1 MVKKM
6 SVKSETSN
14 LKIFRGFTAVDLVTL
29 AALAALFRA
38 MDYVTGVFAFVFPFN
53 TLFMAFSFGV
63 TALVAGVIVRKT
75 GVFTLFTIAA
85 QLINF
90 FLQGE
95 NLVAVLIMSTWG
107 LLADIYIYTRLKAG
121 SDPFISKRDL
131 NIASLLMGITWV
143 VTTYGIAFPRIF
155 LVDLSVAIYA
165 ALMVFGIVAEFLGGL
180 LGVSLGNKIKGLL
193 G

>member
-1 MVKKM
+1 M
-6 SVKSETSN
+6 SATSKASN
-14 LKIFRGFTAVDLVTL
+14 PPIFRSFTAVDLVTL

-38 MDYVTGVFAFVFPFN
+38 MDYVTGIFAFVFPFN

-107 LLADIYIYTRLKAG
+107 LLGDIYLYTRIKAG
-121 SDPFISKRDL
+121 VDPFSNARDL
-131 NIASLLMGITWV
+131 TIASVLMGIVWV
-143 VTTYGIAFPRIF
+143 VTVYGIAFPIIF
-155 LVDLSVAIYA
+155 LVELGIGVYA
-165 ALMVFGIVAEFLGGL
+165 ALMIFGVVADFLGGL
-180 LGVSLGNKIKGLL
+180 LGVRLGNRIKGLL

>member
-1 MVKKM
+1 M
-6 SVKSETSN
+6 SATTKTGSLSV
-14 LKIFRGFTAVDLVTL
+14 FRSFTAVDLVTL

-38 MDYVTGVFAFVFPFN
+38 MDYVTGIFAFVFPFN

-63 TALVAGVIVRKT
+63 TALVAGVIVRKA

-95 NLVAVLIMSTWG
+95 NIVAVLIMSVWG
-107 LLADIYIYTRLKAG
+107 LLADIYVYSRMRAG
-121 SDPFISKRDL
+121 VDPFSNVRDL
-131 NIASLLMGITWV
+131 SIATLLMGITWV
-143 VTTYGIAFPRIF
+143 VTTYGIAFPIIF
-155 LVDLSVAIYA
+155 LVELGVGIYA
-165 ALMVFGIVAEFLGGL
+165 ALMVFGVIAEFLGGL
-180 LGVSLGNKIKGLL
+180 LGVRLGNRIKGLL

>member
-1 MVKKM
+1 M
-6 SVKSETSN
+6 STTTKSVGMPT
-14 LKIFRGFTAVDLVTL
+14 FRSFTAVDLVTL

-38 MDYVTGVFAFVFPFN
+38 MDYVTGAFSFVFPFN

-63 TALVAGVIVRKT
+63 TALVGGVIVRKT

-107 LLADIYIYTRLKAG
+107 LLADIYVYTRLRAG
-121 SDPFISKRDL
+121 ADPFSSAKDL
-131 NIASLLMGITWV
+131 NIASILMGVVWV
-143 VTTYGIAFPRIF
+143 VTVYGIAFPVIF
-155 LVDLSVAIYA
+155 LVELSTGVYA
-165 ALMVFGIVAEFLGGL
+165 ALMIFGVVAEFLGGL
-180 LGVSLGNKIKGLL
+180 LGVGLGNKIKGLL

>member
-1 MVKKM
+1 M
-6 SVKSETSN
+6 SATTKSVSMPT
-14 LKIFRGFTAVDLVTL
+14 FRSFSAVDLVTL

-38 MDYVTGVFAFVFPFN
+38 MDYVTGAFAFVFPFN

-63 TALVAGVIVRKT
+63 TALVGGVIVRKT

-95 NLVAVLIMSTWG
+95 NLVAVLIMATWG
-107 LLADIYIYTRLKAG
+107 LLADIYVYTRLRAG
-121 SDPFISKRDL
+121 ADPFSNAKDL
-131 NIASLLMGITWV
+131 NIANLLMGVVWV
-143 VTTYGIAFPRIF
+143 LTTYGIAFPIIF
-155 LVDLSVAIYA
+155 LVELSTAVYA
-165 ALMVFGIVAEFLGGL
+165 ALMVFGVVAEFLGGL
-180 LGVSLGNKIKGLL
+180 LGVSLGNRIKGLL